1 MACTRY
7 VSMYM
12 FVHVLM
18 YMYMNVGMDMYPVHG
33 QAAKASLLLY
43 LGCYILYLLYFKKP
57 FPENS
62 IPEGN
67 GAA

>member
-12 FVHVLM
+12 FVNVLM
-18 YMYMNVGMDMYPVHG
+18 YMYMNVGMDMYVVHG

-43 LGCYILYLLYFKKP
+43 LGCLYTVPTVL
-57 FPENS
+57 
-62 IPEGN
+62 
-67 GAA
+67 